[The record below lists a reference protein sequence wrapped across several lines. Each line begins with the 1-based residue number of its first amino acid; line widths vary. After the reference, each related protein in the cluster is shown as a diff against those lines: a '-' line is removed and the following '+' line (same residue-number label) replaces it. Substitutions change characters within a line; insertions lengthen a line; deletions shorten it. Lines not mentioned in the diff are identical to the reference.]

1 MNTVNEAQPWAE
13 AEAITLEKGLKTL
26 IIDSAW
32 QNRMEDKIGTIE
44 VGKYTDLVIL
54 EKDLFAMQP
63 DGIATVKVVATIMN
77 GKYTYK
83 EQ

>member
-1 MNTVNEAQPWAE
+1 
-13 AEAITLEKGLKTL
+13 
-26 IIDSAW
+26 
-32 QNRMEDKIGTIE
+32 
-44 VGKYTDLVIL
+44 VGKYADLVIL

>member
-44 VGKYTDLVIL
+44 VGKYADLVIL